1 MHAAGSR
8 GASYSGPSLVG
19 EEGVELAYNK
29 STSSMRL
36 LDQMVQKLLI

>member
-1 MHAAGSR
+1 MLLVLEVLL
-8 GASYSGPSLVG
+8 YSGPSLVG

-36 LDQMVQKLLI
+36 LGSNGPEVTI